1 MSGVGVSP
9 GPVRRRIRWVPLVAI
24 VVVVA
29 LVVAAILWL
38 RHEAA
43 GYFVY
48 SPGTTPQIVTNASCR
63 PGGSSDQLVLAGG
76 APCIRVSVPSERVH
90 SLDGR
95 LYMVDVLV
103 GPASWVQYGLS
114 RLGLLKRFEQGT
126 QLIPAQEVLGGTPAS
141 QLTCQTDQ
149 QMVGATESA
158 SVAALR
164 RLGYSVK
171 ENNLGALVATVVPGT
186 AAERSGVECNDLIT
200 GLDGKSIHTAGDLT
214 SALADTKPGQVVTL
228 TVKRVVKGG
237 RTEAVTLHPRLTGT
251 PAMDGAAA
259 EPNHPFLGVAAES
272 RITFTL
278 PFHVQFDVG
287 SIGGP
292 SAGLAM
298 TLALLDVLSNGKLTG
313 GHKVAATGT
322 IDTDGNVGDVGGV
335 AQKTVAVRR
344 AGVQLF
350 LVPRQELAVARSEA
364 GSKLKVEA
372 VSTLN
377 QALGDLR
384 AIGGD
389 LSALP
394 PASRSS

>member
-1 MSGVGVSP
+1 M
-9 GPVRRRIRWVPLVAI
+9 A
-24 VVVVA
+24 VVVVVV
-29 LVVAAILWL
+29 LVAGGIVFL
-38 RHEAA
+38 RHRASQ
-43 GYFVY
+43 YFVY
-48 SPGTTPQIVTNASCR
+48 SPGSAPQLVTDATCRAASSSDNLAL
-63 PGGSSDQLVLAGG
+63 PGGS
-76 APCIRVSVPSERVH
+76 PCARVSVPADRAHPVE
-90 SLDGR
+90 GR

-103 GPASWVQYGLS
+103 GQATWPQYALAK
-114 RLGLLKRFEQGT
+114 LGLLKRFEQGT
-126 QLIPAQEVLGGTPAS
+126 QLVPAEAVLGGTPAS
-141 QLTCQTDQ
+141 QLTCQTNQ
-149 QMVGATESA
+149 QMVGATEAA

-171 ENNLGALVATVVPGT
+171 ENNLGALVATVAPNT
-186 AAERSGVECNDLIT
+186 AAERGGVECNDLIT
-200 GLDGKSIHTAGDLT
+200 GFDGKPVHTADDLR
-214 SALADTKPGQVVTL
+214 AAENDAKPGQRVSL
-228 TVKRVVKGG
+228 TVERVGKGG
-237 RTEAVTLHPRLTGT
+237 KTDTVTLHPTLTGT
-251 PAMDGAAA
+251 PSLGGAPAQ
-259 EPNHPFLGVAAES
+259 PDRPFLGVAIQS
-272 RITFTL
+272 RVTFTL

-364 GSKLKVEA
+364 GSSLKVEA

-377 QALGDLR
+377 QALADLG
-384 AIGGD
+384 AFGGD

-394 PASRSS
+394 PPSRSS